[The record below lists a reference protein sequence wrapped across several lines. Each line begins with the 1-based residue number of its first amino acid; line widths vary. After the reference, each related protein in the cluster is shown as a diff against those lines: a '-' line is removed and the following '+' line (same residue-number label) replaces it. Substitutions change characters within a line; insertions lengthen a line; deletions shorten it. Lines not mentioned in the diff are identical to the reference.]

1 MNIPTTIEVITVINK
16 DAMVVYQS
24 IHVNN
29 HDAAVKEYNELQER
43 NADLLR
49 DGGTITKRKF

>member
-1 MNIPTTIEVITVINK
+1 MNIPTTIEVITVVSK

-29 HDAAVKEYNELQER
+29 HERAVKEYNELQER